1 MCFDGIAA
9 GARGKLPSKHD
20 SENDPKNSEVTNCG
34 GDDLTYNA
42 TPTDNS
48 DMTMTMLVLQ
58 SQLVLPGICVH
69 VSFRC
74 DVLVAVID
82 AIM

>member
-1 MCFDGIAA
+1 M
-9 GARGKLPSKHD
+9 
-20 SENDPKNSEVTNCG
+20 NCD
-34 GDDLTYNA
+34 GDDLTYIA
-42 TPTDNS
+42 TPTDDNS

-58 SQLVLPGICVH
+58 SQLVLPGICAH

-82 AIM
+82 AIMWKVIT

>member
-1 MCFDGIAA
+1 M
-9 GARGKLPSKHD
+9 
-20 SENDPKNSEVTNCG
+20 NCDV
-34 GDDLTYNA
+34 DDLTYNA
-42 TPTDNS
+42 TLTDNS
-48 DMTMTMLVLQ
+48 DMTMTMLELQ

-74 DVLVAVID
+74 DVLVAVIY

>member
-1 MCFDGIAA
+1 M
-9 GARGKLPSKHD
+9 
-20 SENDPKNSEVTNCG
+20 NCD
-34 GDDLTYNA
+34 GDDLTYIA
-42 TPTDNS
+42 TPTDDNS

-74 DVLVAVID
+74 DVLVTVVD